1 MTKASGSDRR
11 VHTLAE
17 RALRKLRWDTP
28 GGTVLKAKL
37 GDHQPQMFLSFLM
50 LDGPVS
56 FSKPAFLARGQG
68 LSQGM
73 GTQ

>member
-17 RALRKLRWDTP
+17 SALQKLRWDTP

-37 GDHQPQMFLSFLM
+37 GEPPPQMFLSFLM
-50 LDGPVS
+50 LS
-56 FSKPAFLARGQG
+56 G
-68 LSQGM
+68 LSLSLSLLFWPESQGM
-73 GTQ
+73 GTH